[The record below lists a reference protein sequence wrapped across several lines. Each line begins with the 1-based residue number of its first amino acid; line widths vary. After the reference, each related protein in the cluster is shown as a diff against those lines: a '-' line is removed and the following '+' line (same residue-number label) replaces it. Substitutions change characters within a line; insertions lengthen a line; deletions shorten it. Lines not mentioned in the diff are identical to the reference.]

1 MNILLFLYVILEIIS
16 SIKNDIIITL
26 SILVIEGIRSQII
39 RKFNEYKNSMNEEYE
54 WRIRVSLNVS
64 QRWPGLIY
72 EMATATKRMKREW
85 RKYLAKRFPYCVLV
99 SNLVGI

>member
-1 MNILLFLYVILEIIS
+1 
-16 SIKNDIIITL
+16 
-26 SILVIEGIRSQII
+26 
-39 RKFNEYKNSMNEEYE
+39 MNEEYE

-64 QRWPGLIY
+64 HRWPRLIY
-72 EMATATKRMKREW
+72 EMATATKRMKGEWMW

>member
-1 MNILLFLYVILEIIS
+1 MH
-16 SIKNDIIITL
+16 
-26 SILVIEGIRSQII
+26 
-39 RKFNEYKNSMNEEYE
+39 EEYE

-64 QRWPGLIY
+64 PGLIY

-85 RKYLAKRFPYCVLV
+85 MWRKYLAKRFPYYVLV